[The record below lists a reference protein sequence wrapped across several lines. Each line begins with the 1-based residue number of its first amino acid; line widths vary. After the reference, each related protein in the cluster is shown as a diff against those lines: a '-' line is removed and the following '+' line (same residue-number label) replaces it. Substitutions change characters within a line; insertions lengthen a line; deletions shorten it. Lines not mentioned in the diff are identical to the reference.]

1 MNESEYVDR
10 IKAMI
15 QSKQPYYQ
23 IFDLMIEY
31 MLIHRIPMRSYE
43 LHRNLCVY
51 IKPYASPELI
61 TYFEKNINNL

>member
-10 IKAMI
+10 IKSMI
-15 QSKQPYYQ
+15 QSNQPYYQ

>member
-15 QSKQPYYQ
+15 QTNQPYYQ

-31 MLIHRIPMRSYE
+31 MLIHRIPMRTYE
-43 LHRNLCVY
+43 LNRNLCVY

-61 TYFEKNINNL
+61 NYFEKNINNL